1 MNTTNLKRL
10 KDDIV
15 VYENFLTPEEC
26 DAVVEYWKYS
36 VEKGTLTWN
45 PISFY
50 DSYASNLPDDPDME
64 KFGLP
69 RDFFDKL
76 EKGIQEATELAR
88 GGGMRKVSYH
98 AQKWIEGAF
107 ADFHSDNST
116 DGKYNAFER
125 SKWASFLYINDDFEG
140 GALNFKDDPITVVPK
155 KGMLAAFAG
164 GHHNEHQVT
173 KVLSGERYTIGSFWD
188 YAESVYTAEKRA
200 EWEKEIAKVRAD
212 QAEQYKDWEAQ
223 KEQGIRVKPREEY

>member
-1 MNTTNLKRL
+1 LNTTNSK
-10 KDDIV
+10 KYKNDIV
-15 VYENFLTPEEC
+15 VYENFLTAEEC
-26 DAVVEYWKYS
+26 DAVMEYWKYC

-50 DSYASNLPDDPDME
+50 DSYASNLPDDVDML

-69 RDFFDKL
+69 RDFFGKL

-88 GGGMRKVSYH
+88 GGGMKKVSYH

-116 DGKYNAFER
+116 NGEYNAFER

-140 GALNFKDDPITVVPK
+140 GALNFKDDSINIIPK

-173 KVLSGERYTIGSFWD
+173 KVLSGNRYTIGSFWD
-188 YAESVYTAEKRA
+188 YAESEYSKEKRA
-200 EWEKEIAKVRAD
+200 EWEAEIAAVRAQQAD
-212 QAEQYKDWEAQ
+212 QHKDWVEK
-223 KEQGIRVKPREEY
+223 KEKGIRIQPREEY